1 MSDRA
6 DATKAEKKQE
16 RPKATHKDAKSER
29 PKGPQAA
36 NSERPKGPQ
45 AAKTERPKGPQ
56 ASNTERPKG
65 PLDALRDLV
74 GQWERGVNQIANEAM
89 GNEQFSRLMHSATSA
104 AAGAKAGLGE
114 AMERYLATMN
124 LPSRADIT
132 SIGERLQA
140 IEAQLNRLTEI
151 VSTMATVEG
160 PSASLAPKPKRTRQP
175 PARNSGAKP

>member
-1 MSDRA
+1 MSDKA
-6 DATKAEKKQE
+6 DTKNEKKPEKAE
-16 RPKATHKDAKSER
+16 
-29 PKGPQAA
+29 GF
-36 NSERPKGPQ
+36 
-45 AAKTERPKGPQ
+45 
-56 ASNTERPKG
+56 KG
-65 PLDALRDLV
+65 PLDAFRDLV

-89 GNEQFSRLMHSATSA
+89 GNEQFSRLMHGATSA

-151 VSTMATVEG
+151 VATMATVEAA
-160 PSASLAPKPKRTRQP
+160 PQSLAPKPKRTRKP
-175 PARNSGAKP
+175 PARANGAKP

>member
-1 MSDRA
+1 
-6 DATKAEKKQE
+6 
-16 RPKATHKDAKSER
+16 
-29 PKGPQAA
+29 
-36 NSERPKGPQ
+36 
-45 AAKTERPKGPQ
+45 
-56 ASNTERPKG
+56 PKG
-65 PLDALRDLV
+65 PLDAFRDLV

-89 GNEQFSRLMHSATSA
+89 GNEQFSRLMHGATSA
-104 AAGAKAGLGE
+104 AAGAKAGLGD

-151 VSTMATVEG
+151 VSRMATVETA
-160 PSASLAPKPKRTRQP
+160 PASLAPKPKRTRKP

>member
-1 MSDRA
+1 MSEKTDSKGEK
-6 DATKAEKKQE
+6 KAERREEK
-16 RPKATHKDAKSER
+16 
-29 PKGPQAA
+29 
-36 NSERPKGPQ
+36 
-45 AAKTERPKGPQ
+45 
-56 ASNTERPKG
+56 PKG
-65 PLDALRDLV
+65 PLDAFRDLV

-89 GNEQFSRLMHSATSA
+89 GNEQFSRLMHGATSA

-140 IEAQLNRLTEI
+140 IEAQLARLTEI
-151 VSTMATVEG
+151 VSTLATVEAAPG
-160 PSASLAPKPKRTRQP
+160 SFLAPKPKRTRKP

>member
-6 DATKAEKKQE
+6 DSKSDKPGAKKQE
-16 RPKATHKDAKSER
+16 A
-29 PKGPQAA
+29 
-36 NSERPKGPQ
+36 
-45 AAKTERPKGPQ
+45 
-56 ASNTERPKG
+56 PKG
-65 PLDALRDLV
+65 PLEAFRDLV

-89 GNEQFSRLMHSATSA
+89 GNEQFSRLMHGATSA

-132 SIGERLQA
+132 GIGERLQA

-151 VSTMATVEG
+151 VSTMATAEAQPV
-160 PSASLAPKPKRTRQP
+160 SLAPKPKRTRKP
-175 PARNSGAKP
+175 PARANGAKP

>member
-1 MSDRA
+1 MSENA
-6 DATKAEKKQE
+6 DNKGGKKQ
-16 RPKATHKDAKSER
+16 
-29 PKGPQAA
+29 
-36 NSERPKGPQ
+36 
-45 AAKTERPKGPQ
+45 
-56 ASNTERPKG
+56 ERPKG
-65 PLDALRDLV
+65 PLDAFRDLV

-89 GNEQFSRLMHSATSA
+89 GNEQFSKLMHGATSA

-151 VSTMATVEG
+151 VSTMATVEVA
-160 PSASLAPKPKRTRQP
+160 PSSLALKPKRTRKP
-175 PARNSGAKP
+175 PARNSGAKS

>member
-1 MSDRA
+1 MSDKA
-6 DATKAEKKQE
+6 DAKGEKKAEKKAE
-16 RPKATHKDAKSER
+16 
-29 PKGPQAA
+29 GI
-36 NSERPKGPQ
+36 
-45 AAKTERPKGPQ
+45 
-56 ASNTERPKG
+56 KG
-65 PLDALRDLV
+65 PLDAFRDLV

-89 GNEQFSRLMHSATSA
+89 GNEQFSRLMHGATSA

-151 VSTMATVEG
+151 VSAMATVE
-160 PSASLAPKPKRTRQP
+160 PAPASLAPKPKRTRKP
-175 PARNSGAKP
+175 PVRSAGARQ

>member
-1 MSDRA
+1 MSE
-6 DATKAEKKQE
+6 KAESKSEKAGAKKDE
-16 RPKATHKDAKSER
+16 RP
-29 PKGPQAA
+29 
-36 NSERPKGPQ
+36 N
-45 AAKTERPKGPQ
+45 
-56 ASNTERPKG
+56 G
-65 PLDALRDLV
+65 PLDAFRDLV

-89 GNEQFSRLMHSATSA
+89 GNEQFSRLMHGATSA
-104 AAGAKAGLGE
+104 AAGAKAGLGD

-151 VSTMATVEG
+151 VSTMATVDTA
-160 PSASLAPKPKRTRQP
+160 PASLAPKPKRTRKP